1 MARRGLDS
9 VIRLQKWRLDE
20 KRRQLGDLLRLAE
33 QLETELAGLETELEA
48 EQALAARNFEAGR
61 TYGNYARGF
70 IERRERLIQS
80 LANVEQQVEVA
91 QEEVRAAFR
100 ELKTIEITK
109 DNRDKVVAIDTGRRQ
124 QAELDEIAL
133 NPQRRSLTWQG
144 K

>member
-61 TYGNYARGF
+61 AYGNYARGF